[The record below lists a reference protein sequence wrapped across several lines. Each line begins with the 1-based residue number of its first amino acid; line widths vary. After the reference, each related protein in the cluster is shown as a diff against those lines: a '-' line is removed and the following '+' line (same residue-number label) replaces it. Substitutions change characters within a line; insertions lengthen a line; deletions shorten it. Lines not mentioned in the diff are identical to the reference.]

1 MVAVSLQQ
9 RCRTC
14 CAHPWCAR
22 HLVGGIAAQGDKIRD
37 LGRIDAIPRANL
49 RGADTRNLACADGIK
64 DGGEVRGELERI
76 AVAARNDHAAALL
89 FRCGGSRKKI
99 ICLEPRRFQILKSA
113 GGNKFRQHIELLE

>member
-9 RCRTC
+9 R
-14 CAHPWCAR
+14 CAR

-89 FRCGGSRKKI
+89 FRGGGSRKKI